1 MTRKTFLKEV
11 PKETTK
17 RNNLKISIDDLL
29 LIKPQTI
36 NQSKFFNQY
45 DDSDFFILN
54 GYPGTGKSFIA
65 LYKALEE
72 VLEDDQKNK
81 ELKVIIIRSAVP
93 TRDLG
98 ALPGNL
104 DEKLEIYE
112 QPYINICSKLF
123 RRNDA
128 YQRLKEQKKIEFF
141 STSYLRS
148 MTFDNSNI
156 IFDEFQ
162 NADIGELETVASRVG
177 TNSKLIL
184 CGDYLQ
190 NDLKKSNDRSGFLD
204 FMEIAKYISNTIH
217 IEFNNVEDICRSG
230 FVRNFILA
238 KIKSQ
243 NAKETS
249 ISMQMPK
256 K

>member
-1 MTRKTFLKEV
+1 MTRKTFLKKV

-29 LIKPQTI
+29 LIKPQTV

-148 MTFDNSNI
+148 MTFDNSII

-162 NADIGELETVASRVG
+162 NSTFSEIRTVITRLG
-177 TNSKLIL
+177 NNSKIIF
-184 CGDYLQ
+184 CGDKGQVDLNHKEQTGVKTFLDVCSYMNNTYKIIFNE
-190 NDLKKSNDRSGFLD
+190 NDIVRSGIARNWIIA
-204 FMEIAKYISNTIH
+204 EINYN
-217 IEFNNVEDICRSG
+217 
-230 FVRNFILA
+230 
-238 KIKSQ
+238 
-243 NAKETS
+243 
-249 ISMQMPK
+249 K